1 LSANTNN
8 DEAIKIPWRI
18 KEWFPDLTEKSIT
31 TLQSYFALVVKH
43 NKTLSL
49 VSPKTVPVAD
59 ALHFADCILGSQIVL
74 EDSPGIKEI
83 YDFGSGNGFP
93 GIVFGIL
100 HPEIKVVLI
109 ESDLRKVEFLK
120 HVVTSLSIGNVSVL
134 HASIES
140 LPADSVKFAIVR
152 GFGNIS
158 KTILLARKIM
168 PKGGVLYHMK
178 GEQWGLE
185 ITEIPTQLCSIF
197 FPALVR
203 EYVLPSTQIRFGV
216 VKTTKN

>member
-1 LSANTNN
+1 MSANTNS
-8 DEAIKIPWRI
+8 DDIVKLPWRI
-18 KEWFPDLTEKSIT
+18 KEWFPDLSET
-31 TLQSYFALVVKH
+31 TLGSLHSYFVLVLKH
-43 NKTLSL
+43 NKILSL
-49 VSPKTVPVAD
+49 ISPKTVPVVD
-59 ALHFADCILGSQIVL
+59 ALHFADCILGCQVVV
-74 EDSPGIKEI
+74 EDSPGIKQI

-93 GIVFGIL
+93 GVIFGIL
-100 HPEIKVVLI
+100 YPDIEIVLV
-109 ESDLRKVEFLK
+109 EADLRKVEFLR
-120 HVVTSLSIGNVSVL
+120 HVTTTIGIPNIKVL
-134 HASIES
+134 HTAVEN

-158 KTILLARKIM
+158 KTILLARKAM
-168 PKGGVLYHMK
+168 TKGAVLYHMK

-203 EYVLPSTQIRFGV
+203 EYVLPATQIRFGV

>member
-1 LSANTNN
+1 MSASTNN
-8 DEAIKIPWRI
+8 DEAVKTPWRI
-18 KEWFPDLTEKSIT
+18 NEWFPDLSQNTQT

-74 EDSPGIKEI
+74 EDSPGIRKI
-83 YDFGSGNGFP
+83 YDLGSGNGFP

-100 HPEIKVVLI
+100 NPEIEVVLI

-120 HVVTSLSIGNVSVL
+120 LVAATLGISNVQVQ
-134 HASIES
+134 HTMIES
-140 LPADSVKFAIVR
+140 LAADSVNFAIVR

-197 FPALVR
+197 YPALVR
-203 EYVLPSTQIRFGV
+203 EYVLPSTQVRFGV

>member
-1 LSANTNN
+1 MAANTSN
-8 DEAIKIPWRI
+8 DEAVKIPWRI
-18 KEWFPDLTEKSIT
+18 KEWFPDLSEKT
-31 TLQSYFALVVKH
+31 VAALRSFFDLIVTH

-49 VSPKTVPVAD
+49 VSPKTIPVAD

-74 EDSPGIKEI
+74 EDSPGIKHV

-93 GIVFGIL
+93 GIVFAII
-100 HPEIKVVLI
+100 HSEIQVTLVEI
-109 ESDLRKVEFLK
+109 DIRKVEFLR
-120 HVVTSLSIGNVSVL
+120 HVSDTLGLSNIKVL
-134 HASIES
+134 HTSFES

-158 KTILLARKIM
+158 KTILLARKAI

>member
-8 DEAIKIPWRI
+8 DEAVKIPWRI
-18 KEWFPDLTEKSIT
+18 KEWFPDLSEKTIT
-31 TLQSYFALVVKH
+31 ALQSYFALVVKH

-74 EDSPGIKEI
+74 DDSPDLKKI

-100 HPEIKVVLI
+100 NPEIEVVLI

-120 HVVTSLSIGNVSVL
+120 HVATTLSITNVKVQ
-134 HASIES
+134 HATIES
-140 LPADSVKFAIVR
+140 LPVDSVKFAIVR

-197 FPALVR
+197 YPALVR

>member
-1 LSANTNN
+1 MAANTNN

-18 KEWFPDLTEKSIT
+18 KEWFPDLSEKTLT
-31 TLQSYFALVVKH
+31 TLRSYFDLIVKH

-49 VSPKTVPVAD
+49 ISPKTVPVAD

-74 EDSPGIKEI
+74 EDSPGIKHI

-93 GIVFGIL
+93 GVVFGIL
-100 HPEIKVVLI
+100 HPEIQVTLV
-109 ESDLRKVEFLK
+109 ESDLRKVEFLR
-120 HVVTSLSIGNVSVL
+120 HVCDTLSIGNVKVL
-134 HASIES
+134 HAGFET
-140 LPADSVKFAIVR
+140 LPQDSVKFAIVR

-203 EYVLPSTQIRFGV
+203 EYVLPATQIRFGV

>member
-1 LSANTNN
+1 MSANTNN

>member
-1 LSANTNN
+1 MSANTNN
-8 DEAIKIPWRI
+8 EDAPKTPWRI
-18 KEWFPDLTEKSIT
+18 KEWFPDLSEKT
-31 TLQSYFALVVKH
+31 VATLRSYFDLVIKH

-49 VSPKTVPVAD
+49 ISPKTLPVAD
-59 ALHFADCILGSQIVL
+59 ALHFADCILGSQIIL

-93 GIVFGIL
+93 GMVFAVL
-100 HPEIKVVLI
+100 HPEIKVNLV
-109 ESDLRKVEFLK
+109 ETDLRKVEFLR
-120 HVVTSLSIGNVSVL
+120 HVADTLSISNIKVL
-134 HASIES
+134 HAAFET
-140 LPADSVKFAIVR
+140 LPTDSVKFAMVR

-168 PKGGVLYHMK
+168 PKGGILYHMK

-203 EYVLPSTQIRFGV
+203 EYLLPATQIRFGV

>member
-1 LSANTNN
+1 MAANTNN
-8 DEAIKIPWRI
+8 DEAVKIPWRI
-18 KEWFPDLTEKSIT
+18 KEWFPDLSEKT
-31 TLQSYFALVVKH
+31 VAALRSFFDLIVTH

-49 VSPKTVPVAD
+49 VSPKTIPVAD

-74 EDSPGIKEI
+74 EDSPGIKHV

-93 GIVFGIL
+93 GIVFAII
-100 HPEIKVVLI
+100 HSEIQVTLVEI
-109 ESDLRKVEFLK
+109 DIRKVEFLR
-120 HVVTSLSIGNVSVL
+120 HVSDTLGLSNIKVL
-134 HASIES
+134 HTSFES

-158 KTILLARKIM
+158 KTILLARKAI

>member
-8 DEAIKIPWRI
+8 DEAVKIPWRI
-18 KEWFPDLTEKSIT
+18 KEWFPDLSEKTLT
-31 TLQSYFALVVKH
+31 TLHSYFDLVVKH

-74 EDSPGIKEI
+74 DDSPGMKKI

-100 HPEIKVVLI
+100 NPVIEVALV

-120 HVVTSLSIGNVSVL
+120 LVVSSLSVTNVSVL
-134 HASIES
+134 HATVES

-197 FPALVR
+197 YPALVR

>member
-1 LSANTNN
+1 MSANTNN
-8 DEAIKIPWRI
+8 DEAVKIPWRI
-18 KEWFPDLTEKSIT
+18 KEWFPDLSEK
-31 TLQSYFALVVKH
+31 TLTVLHSYLALVIKH

-49 VSPKTVPVAD
+49 ISPKTIPVVD
-59 ALHFADCILGSQIVL
+59 ALHFADCILGSQVVM
-74 EDSPGIKEI
+74 EDSPGIKQI

-93 GIVFGIL
+93 GMVFSILYPGI
-100 HPEIKVVLI
+100 EVVLV
-109 ESDLRKVEFLK
+109 ESDIRKVEFLR
-120 HVVTSLSIGNVSVL
+120 HVAATLNISNIKVL
-134 HASIES
+134 HAQFEN
-140 LPADSVKFAIVR
+140 LPVDSVKFAIVR

-185 ITEIPTQLCSIF
+185 ITEIPIQLCSIF

>member
-1 LSANTNN
+1 MSANTNN
-8 DEAIKIPWRI
+8 DEALKIPWRI
-18 KEWFPDLTEKSIT
+18 KEWFPDLSEKTLT

-49 VSPKTVPVAD
+49 VSPRTVPVAD

-74 EDSPGIKEI
+74 EDSPGIKKL

-100 HPEIKVVLI
+100 NPEIEVFLI
-109 ESDLRKVEFLK
+109 ESDLRKVEFMK
-120 HVVTSLSIGNVSVL
+120 HVAANLAITNVKVQ
-134 HASIES
+134 HATIES
-140 LPADSVKFAIVR
+140 LPVDSVKFAIVR

-168 PKGGVLYHMK
+168 SKGGVLYHMK

-197 FPALVR
+197 YPALVR

>member
-1 LSANTNN
+1 MSANTNN
-8 DEAIKIPWRI
+8 DEAVKIPWRI
-18 KEWFPDLTEKSIT
+18 KEWFPDLSEKTLT
-31 TLQSYFALVVKH
+31 TLHSYFDLVVKH

-74 EDSPGIKEI
+74 DDSPGMKKI

-100 HPEIKVVLI
+100 NPVIEVALV

-120 HVVTSLSIGNVSVL
+120 LVVSSLSVTNVSVL
-134 HASIES
+134 HATVES

-197 FPALVR
+197 YPALVR

>member
-1 LSANTNN
+1 MSGTTNN
-8 DEAIKIPWRI
+8 DETIKTPWRI
-18 KEWFPDLTEKSIT
+18 KEWFPDLSEKICT
-31 TLQSYFALVVKH
+31 ALQSYFALVVKH

-49 VSPKTVPVAD
+49 ISPKTVPFAD

-74 EDSPGIKEI
+74 EDSPGIKQI

-100 HPEIKVVLI
+100 NPDI
-109 ESDLRKVEFLK
+109 EVFLVENDLRKVEFLK
-120 HVVTSLSIGNVSVL
+120 QVASSLAILNVKIL
-134 HASIES
+134 HSSIES
-140 LPADSVKFAIVR
+140 LPANSVNYAIVR

-158 KTILLARKIM
+158 KTILLARKVM
-168 PKGGVLYHMK
+168 LKAGVLYHMK

-197 FPALVR
+197 YPALVR